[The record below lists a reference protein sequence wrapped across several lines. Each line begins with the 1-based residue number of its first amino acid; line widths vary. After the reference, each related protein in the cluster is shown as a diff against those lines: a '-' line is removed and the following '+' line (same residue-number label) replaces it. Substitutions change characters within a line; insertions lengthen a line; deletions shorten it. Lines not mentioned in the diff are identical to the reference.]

1 MRELFALNKYFLKYK
16 YRFVSGVVFVIL
28 ANIFA
33 VLPPVVIRTVL
44 DQMYDSITLY
54 NLVND
59 TALSGTYVSMVM
71 NVVIT
76 GGILLIAFALIRGI
90 FMFFMRQTIIVMSRH
105 IEYDQKNEIYDQY
118 QKLDTAFFKTH
129 QTGDLMSRISEDV
142 SRVRMYTGPAIMYTL
157 NLIVLTIMCV
167 WGMFRVNWE
176 LSLYA
181 LFFLPLLAYSM
192 IKVNAIINFRS
203 GKIQAQ
209 LGKLTAMAQESF
221 SGIRVIKSYVQ
232 EETVQNDFDRASGA
246 YKESNIA
253 LSKVEAMYTPLMG
266 LFIGLSLIVT
276 ILVGGRMVINNEI
289 TVGNIAEFIVYITML
304 TFPVSTLGW
313 TSSMVQRAAAS
324 QKRLNDFLKIVPE
337 LQEPEQGY
345 AEKLRGK
352 IEFRNISFVYPHTGI
367 RSIDKLDLTIEA
379 GEKVAIIGRTGS
391 GKSTLA
397 HLILRMYDPNEG
409 DILIDGRPLR
419 QWDLS
424 SLRGQISYV
433 PQDVFLFSDTI
444 NANIA
449 FGSEDETGTDTRA
462 AARTAHIDKEIR
474 SLKDQYHTVVGER
487 GVMLSG
493 GQKQRVSIARA
504 LAKPHSVLIMDD
516 SISAVDNT
524 TEHFILN
531 NLEQKL
537 RSQTV
542 VIITH
547 RLFKSWHFDKIIV
560 MEDGKIAEQGS
571 HETLMQKRGFY
582 YEMYQYQMQQ

>member
-16 YRFVSGVVFVIL
+16 YRFGWGIFFVIL

-33 VLPPVVIRTVL
+33 VLPPVVIRTIL
-44 DQMYDSITLY
+44 DQMYDSITFY
-54 NLVND
+54 NLVKD

-76 GGILLIAFALIRGI
+76 GGISLIAFALIRGI

-129 QTGDLMSRISEDV
+129 QTGDLMSRMSEDV
-142 SRVRMYTGPAIMYTL
+142 SRVRMYTGPAIMYTM
-157 NLIVLTIMCV
+157 NLIVLTVMCV

-192 IKVNAIINFRS
+192 IKVNAVINTKS
-203 GKIQAQ
+203 GKIQTQ

-232 EETVQNDFDRASGA
+232 EETVQSDFEQASKD
-246 YKESNIA
+246 YKDSNIS
-253 LSKVEAMYTPLMG
+253 LSKIEAMYTPLMG

-276 ILVGGRMVINNEI
+276 ILIGGRMVINNEI

-324 QKRLNDFLKIVPE
+324 QKRLNDFLKIRPE
-337 LQEPEQGY
+337 LQGPENGY
-345 AEKLRGK
+345 AEKLKGK
-352 IEFRNISFVYPHTGI
+352 IEFRNISFIYPHTGI
-367 RSIDKLDLTIEA
+367 RSIDKLDLSIEP

-397 HLILRMYDPNEG
+397 HLMLRMYDPNEG
-409 DILIDGRPLR
+409 DILIDGKPLKD
-419 QWDLS
+419 WDLS
-424 SLRGQISYV
+424 SLRSQISYV

-449 FGSEDETGTDTRA
+449 FGSDDEAGTDTRKA
-462 AARTAHIDKEIR
+462 AETAHIHREIM
-474 SLKDQYHTVVGER
+474 SLKDQYDTVVGER

-516 SISAVDNT
+516 SISAVDNN
-524 TEHFILN
+524 TEQFILN
-531 NLEQKL
+531 NLERDL
-537 RSQTV
+537 DSRTV

-560 MEDGKIAEQGS
+560 MDDGRIAEQGS
-571 HETLMQKRGFY
+571 HEALMQKRGFY
-582 YEMYQYQMQQ
+582 YEMYQYQMQH